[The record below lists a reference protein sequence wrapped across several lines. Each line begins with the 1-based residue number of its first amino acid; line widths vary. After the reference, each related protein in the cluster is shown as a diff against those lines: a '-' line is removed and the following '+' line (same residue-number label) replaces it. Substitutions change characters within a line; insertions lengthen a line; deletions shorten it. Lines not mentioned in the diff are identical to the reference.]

1 MKSDDLP
8 LPVQAGGLHAD
19 DDEAGWVGLSD
30 VLTWIGEGK
39 RLIGAVTLAAAV
51 VALGVA
57 LVLAPIYTAR
67 ATLLAPQSQQ
77 GGSTSAAALAAL
89 GALGA
94 LGGLGSG
101 MAPKTPDDLYVGLL
115 KSDSVLRGLA
125 QRYSLLEHYDV
136 KTFEA
141 LRNEFPKWVHVS
153 ADKKSGLITVEVDDH
168 SAQFAAELANAHADE
183 VTKVLG
189 RLAVSDAQLRLVF
202 FENQLKDTKESLV
215 KAEQQMQATQEKS
228 GMIVLDK
235 QAEAL
240 IGGAAQLRAQ
250 IASREVQLKVLRTSA
265 TEENPEV
272 KRISA
277 ELQAL
282 RSELARMESSP
293 GALNGSPVDL
303 PVTKIPAA
311 ATDYLRARRELK
323 IQEAMLEAMLRQ
335 YEIAKLDVAKEGPV
349 LQRVD
354 LAQPPDRKSKPPRA
368 LIVLLSALVALVLSS
383 AFVVTRRWMAAA
395 RERDPSQAAAWAA
408 LRRAW
413 RWRPAERSA

>member
-8 LPVQAGGLHAD
+8 LPVQARGLHAD
-19 DDEAGWVGLSD
+19 EDEAGWVRLSD
-30 VLTWIGEGK
+30 VLIWIGDGK

-57 LVLAPIYTAR
+57 LALTPTYTAR

-77 GGSTSAAALAAL
+77 GGGSSAAALAAL
-89 GALGA
+89 GALG
-94 LGGLGSG
+94 GLAGSF
-101 MAPKTPDDLYVGLL
+101 APKTPDDLYVGLL

-125 QRYSLLEHYDV
+125 QRYSLLAHYEV

-183 VTKVLG
+183 VTKVLD
-189 RLAVSDAQLRLVF
+189 RLAVSDAQLRRVF
-202 FENQLKDTKESLV
+202 FENQVKETKENLV

-235 QAEAL
+235 QSEAL
-240 IGGAAQLRAQ
+240 IGSAAQLRAQ
-250 IASREVQLKVLRTSA
+250 IATREVQLKVLRTSA
-265 TEENPEV
+265 TDENPEV
-272 KRISA
+272 KRINA
-277 ELQAL
+277 ELQGL
-282 RSELARMESSP
+282 RSELARMESSQ
-293 GALNGSPVDL
+293 GAPNGSPVDL

-311 ATDYLRARRELK
+311 AIDYLRARRELK
-323 IQEAMLEAMLRQ
+323 IQETMLEAMLRG
-335 YEIAKLDVAKEGPV
+335 YELAKLDEAKEGPV

-354 LAQPPDRKSKPPRA
+354 VAQPPDRRSKPLRT
-368 LIVLLSALVALVLSS
+368 LIVLASALVALVLSS
-383 AFVVTRRWMAAA
+383 AFVVMRRWVAAA
-395 RERDPSQAAAWAA
+395 RERDPSRAAAWLA

-413 RWRPAERSA
+413 RWRPAEPGA